1 MPGFSVNYQQLG
13 FKLSENVLKNI
24 FAESVTAFGVVN
36 TDYQGNVEGNASVY
50 VLKQRRY
57 DGEIRELNAA
67 SNGGWSDSTGAFEP
81 ASDMYQLDIKYVYNK
96 RVEIKALLLASLPY
110 DLDTIY
116 TDMIVKQFA
125 EHVDKLT
132 IGVMASAALAF
143 AVAND
148 DVNFLVIDPAAS
160 TFGEDMYDAI
170 QDGQDLITA
179 GDPTTGDTTAPFD
192 GRSVLLRPE
201 ARSAMM
207 KKKGIITESNLGQEM
222 LSTNRFTQGS
232 IADARVI
239 VVPQQLMKAAKVK
252 KVVDGVTS
260 VMAIGD
266 GIYGI
271 LTHPIGTT
279 RATDFSL
286 GVKAQPNPNDQGI
299 NLLPA
304 YRLGVE
310 SFRPWAIVVIGTA
323 AFLAAYKEL
332 GVAPSGG
339 N

>member
-1 MPGFSVNYQQLG
+1 MANPGFQVDLQQLG
-13 FKLSENVLKNI
+13 FKLSENVLRNI
-24 FAESVTAFGVVN
+24 FAESVTAYGVVN

-50 VLKQRRY
+50 VLKQKRY
-57 DGEIRELNAA
+57 DGEIRELNSGA
-67 SNGGWSDSTGAFEP
+67 NDDWSDNTGAFTP
-81 ASDMYQLDIKYVYNK
+81 ASDMYQLDIKYVYTK

-125 EHVDKLT
+125 ESVDKLT
-132 IGVMASAALAF
+132 IGVMTSATLAF
-143 AVAND
+143 AVANAD
-148 DVNFLVIDPAAS
+148 SHFLVVDPAAA
-160 TFGEDMYDAI
+160 TFGEDLYDKI
-170 QDGQDLITA
+170 QDAQDLIT
-179 GDPTTGDTTAPFD
+179 GGNPTTGDTTAPFD

-207 KKKGIITESNLGQEM
+207 KTKGIITESNLGQEM
-222 LSTNRFTQGS
+222 IATNKFHQGTV
-232 IADARVI
+232 ADAAVV
-239 VVPQQLMKAAKVK
+239 VVPQQLFKTAKVK
-252 KVVDGVTS
+252 KVVGQTTHTLTI
-260 VMAIGD
+260 AD

-271 LTHPIGTT
+271 VTHPIATT

-310 SFRPWAIVVIGTA
+310 SFRPWATVVIGKA
-323 AFLAAYKEL
+323 AFLAAYKAL
-332 GVAPSGG
+332 GA
-339 N
+339 